1 MWLSVPSDKK
11 HLIKILLHGGHTY
24 LDDYSYITD
33 TLVINYDVISLS
45 LHFNFS
51 WVIIKSFGIKEKY
64 TILFIEETTLLSS
77 ASPNLCLAPNTSS
90 LEILCITLPQSLP
103 YLVNVLFHYCF
114 TSVRNVLYSFASEMR
129 ILFCPMFFSQDIICL
144 PSHFLKEKSR
154 FMFSN
159 SSGSIHASV
168 LLKYCSYSTSL
179 L

>member
-1 MWLSVPSDKK
+1 MWLSVPADKK
-11 HLIKILLHGGHTY
+11 HLIKILLHGAHTY

-64 TILFIEETTLLSS
+64 PVLFIEETTLLSS
-77 ASPNLCLAPNTSS
+77 ASPNLCLAPNASS

-103 YLVNVLFHYCF
+103 YLVNVFLFHYCF

-129 ILFCPMFFSQDIICL
+129 ILFCPMFFS
-144 PSHFLKEKSR
+144 SR
-154 FMFSN
+154 YYLFT
-159 SSGSIHASV
+159 IT
-168 LLKYCSYSTSL
+168 LLKRKI
-179 L
+179 